1 MYPHNE
7 PQLLNWQSS
16 YQTKDSDEVACF
28 RLPRQGEPDHNNSR
42 YEYQQ
47 QHQQQQQQQD
57 RHRQQQQLSCYSH
70 ESFQRKD
77 TVSPVWGH
85 HISRN
90 TWQREEQ
97 CSTNLSDR
105 IVFVKKEPLEESRS
119 DSVQQ
124 RQEALGGQSVYYS
137 LRDATVFHEH
147 GGGHAQQDSGESN
160 RSLAQDSAG
169 CLFPLDN
176 RARSAGEAGR
186 DGVSLPAHSVGDEGN
201 RNTGQSGDYQAEF
214 RINLYREE
222 ERGGMRGESHRNESG
237 GPTQRRGQFYHHAG
251 TTTEGNGHKD
261 GSHVPQGGGYSQGRR
276 AYDWEGSKSVERSS
290 QPRRNLGDGGQREDP
305 GNCYDPRF
313 GQGQRPVI
321 DPNAKAEMEEYYQY
335 DLQISSSAISQGG
348 SGQSAGGGGGS
359 QFQGGEG
366 GQPGRG
372 KGGQPHGGEGGQFW
386 EGEGNHHHG
395 GGGGPVLGQAG
406 GQSGWWEGGQPRGRG
421 GGPIGDGGGPLG
433 DGGDPLGGG
442 GGPLLGGE
450 GPLGGGGGS
459 QRKGGR
465 QRWPERSAS
474 EMLANR
480 EAPGS
485 VHFASEETGSSQ
497 APFGTEQQTIE
508 TKEEGDFRGGH
519 GVGPLTNRAGAEE
532 SGGRQTACNSGMT
545 GQSGGRPACNPSS
558 TPYVPC
564 PVTPGE
570 ELSGSRLRSRSGS
583 GAFAETWFLIRFL
596 TF

>member
-1 MYPHNE
+1 
-7 PQLLNWQSS
+7 
-16 YQTKDSDEVACF
+16 
-28 RLPRQGEPDHNNSR
+28 
-42 YEYQQ
+42 
-47 QHQQQQQQQD
+47 
-57 RHRQQQQLSCYSH
+57 
-70 ESFQRKD
+70 
-77 TVSPVWGH
+77 
-85 HISRN
+85 
-90 TWQREEQ
+90 
-97 CSTNLSDR
+97 
-105 IVFVKKEPLEESRS
+105 VKKEPLEESRS

-176 RARSAGEAGR
+176 RARSAGVVGR

-214 RINLYREE
+214 RINVYREE

-237 GPTQRRGQFYHHAG
+237 GPTQRGGQLYHHAG
-251 TTTEGNGHKD
+251 TTTEGNGHKH
-261 GSHVPQGGGYSQGRR
+261 GPHVPQGGGYSQGQR

-321 DPNAKAEMEEYYQY
+321 DPNAKAEREEYYQY

-348 SGQSAGGGGGS
+348 SGQYEGDGGGS
-359 QFQGGEG
+359 QFQGREGGQPVRGNGVQPQGGEG
-366 GQPGRG
+366 GQPVRE
-372 KGGQPHGGEGGQFW
+372 KGDQPHGGEGGQFW
-386 EGEGNHHHG
+386 GGEGNHHPG
-395 GGGGPVLGQAG
+395 GGGGQYRNVG
-406 GQSGWWEGGQPRGRG
+406 GQSGWWEGGQPRGR
-421 GGPIGDGGGPLG
+421 GGGPLG

-442 GGPLLGGE
+442 GGPLLGGG

-459 QRKGGR
+459 QGKGGR
-465 QRWPERSAS
+465 QRRPERSAS

-485 VHFASEETGSSQ
+485 VHFASEETGSSHP
-497 APFGTEQQTIE
+497 PFGTQQQIIE
-508 TKEEGDFRGGH
+508 TNEGGADFGGGH
-519 GVGPLTNRAGAEE
+519 GVGPLTNRAAAEE
-532 SGGRQTACNSGMT
+532 SGGRGQPACNSGTT

-570 ELSGSRLRSRSGS
+570 ELSG
-583 GAFAETWFLIRFL
+583 
-596 TF
+596 